1 MKRIVPLLLAALLLA
16 LPLCACSSKGKT
28 LLTLEKDGTTATV
41 SVNLYELMLSR
52 IKGSLAGSGVTSG
65 GYAPTDPSFWNT
77 VDKFGDSDK
86 QQTLAE
92 FYSAMILENC
102 KTYVA
107 AEWLFDTEG
116 LTLSDAA
123 VGDVDSRL
131 KDLVSTYGTKTKLNA
146 VLADYGVNYTMLR
159 DAYLLEAKVS
169 ALQEHYF
176 GKDGALIGENIKN
189 QYVADHYVRI
199 QQILLPLYRYKYV
212 TDKNG
217 DEIYYKKDSTLK
229 RIAYDEDEALYVRRP
244 DPNHPDDWVR
254 DENDD
259 VIWYI
264 STNYTKIAYDTEN
277 GIRRYVLDKHGKA
290 ATKGPSA
297 EQKKARRAEGE
308 QVLAAM
314 TGAAPQTFEAEM
326 AKRNEYAAGE
336 DQYTDGYYLNIDT
349 DYAAAGDSFS
359 YLSEITAQLK
369 DAAIGTTVLAESAD
383 GIHIVRKYAPTEG
396 AYGMEVNAPWFTAF
410 SSALVEEL
418 FLEKCRALFDS
429 ITVDA
434 EILASATDIRRIGAN
449 LYLY

>member
-28 LLTLEKDGTTATV
+28 LLTLEKDGATATV

-176 GKDGALIGENIKN
+176 GKDGALIGENIKT
-189 QYVADHYVRI
+189 
-199 QQILLPLYRYKYV
+199 LPTTTSAFSRFSCR
-212 TDKNG
+212 
-217 DEIYYKKDSTLK
+217 STATNTSPTKTGTRSTTK
-229 RIAYDEDEALYVRRP
+229 RTP
-244 DPNHPDDWVR
+244 P
-254 DENDD
+254 
-259 VIWYI
+259 
-264 STNYTKIAYDTEN
+264 
-277 GIRRYVLDKHGKA
+277 
-290 ATKGPSA
+290 
-297 EQKKARRAEGE
+297 
-308 QVLAAM
+308 
-314 TGAAPQTFEAEM
+314 
-326 AKRNEYAAGE
+326 
-336 DQYTDGYYLNIDT
+336 
-349 DYAAAGDSFS
+349 
-359 YLSEITAQLK
+359 
-369 DAAIGTTVLAESAD
+369 
-383 GIHIVRKYAPTEG
+383 
-396 AYGMEVNAPWFTAF
+396 
-410 SSALVEEL
+410 SSALPMTRT
-418 FLEKCRALFDS
+418 KPC
-429 ITVDA
+429 T
-434 EILASATDIRRIGAN
+434 SAGPTPTTRTTGCGTKMTM
-449 LYLY
+449 